1 MITIYLHIRR
11 EIMQKIPVYIISGFL
26 GSGKTTLLIH
36 ILEYCKSKNIKPAIV
51 LNELG
56 SVNVE
61 THLFENENVFELLN
75 GCICCT
81 IQDDL
86 RTTLTTLLD
95 SHIKNP
101 IDVVF
106 IEGTGVAN
114 PLEIVEAIAS
124 PSLVHSFNV
133 QSIISVIDASTY
145 LEDQSIFTS
154 KTVRDLLKSQITGAT
169 VVVLNKVDLINEKQL
184 KKVQDKLSK
193 ALDADT
199 SVINTSYGRVNVEE
213 LLQKRAKMTVFSHH
227 RDHEHDHHRHHHSCN
242 LGHTHH
248 HEHHKGIKTITI
260 QDIPPVSRKQLKKW
274 LTSLPEGIIRGKGY
288 VLLKDEQG
296 MYPFQYSSKQVHISH
311 FPRNQSIEPC
321 IVLIGRDVDIHHIQ
335 NSYTSQLLSK

>member
-1 MITIYLHIRR
+1 
-11 EIMQKIPVYIISGFL
+11 MQKIPVYIISGFL
-26 GSGKTTLLIH
+26 GSGKTTLLTY
-36 ILEYCKSKNIKPAIV
+36 ILEYCKSKKIKPAVV

-114 PLEIVEAIAS
+114 PLEIVEAVAS
-124 PSLVHSFNV
+124 PSLVHSLDV
-133 QSIISVIDASTY
+133 QSIISVIDVSTY

-154 KTVRDLLKSQITGAT
+154 KTVRDLLKNQITGAT
-169 VVVLNKVDLINEKQL
+169 VVVLNKVDLIKEKQL

-193 ALDADT
+193 AIDADT

-213 LLQKRAKMTVFSHH
+213 LLQKRAKMTVFSHY
-227 RDHEHDHHRHHHSCN
+227 RDHEHDHHHQ
-242 LGHTHH
+242 HH

-274 LTSLPEGIIRGKGY
+274 LTSLPEGIVRGKGY

-296 MYPFQYSSKQVHISH
+296 MYPFQYSSKQVHISR
-311 FPRNQSIEPC
+311 FSRNKSMEEPC

-335 NSYTSQLLSK
+335 NSYTYQLLSK